1 MKTRKIFSCA
11 IHISLKT
18 FLVLLLLGQGG
29 IYPLS
34 ALAEEDFFEA
44 LHAGRLSERMEISD
58 FTLPSSSGGEVKLSD
73 FKGKIVFLNFW
84 ATWCQ
89 YCRMERPSLQAMYD
103 KYKDKGLVVL
113 AVSIDRAGIETVK
126 KYVVEHNLTFP
137 NLHDQTSKVALEY
150 GIRGVPTTFFID
162 STGKVVGG
170 VIGPRAW
177 DSKEAYGLVEQL
189 LAEGNGMTQEG
200 QNAEK

>member
-1 MKTRKIFSCA
+1 MKIRKIFLRA

-18 FLVLLLLGQGG
+18 FLFFLLLGQGELS
-29 IYPLS
+29 PLCAS
-34 ALAEEDFFEA
+34 AEEDFFEA

-58 FTLPSSSGGEVKLSD
+58 FSLPSSGGGAVNLSD
-73 FKGKIVFLNFW
+73 FKGKVVFLNFW

-103 KYKDKGLVVL
+103 NYKDKGLVVL

-126 KYVVEHNLTFP
+126 KYVAEHDLTFP
-137 NLHDQTSKVALEY
+137 NLHDQTSKVASEY
-150 GIRGVPTTFFID
+150 GIRGVPLTFFID
-162 STGKVVGG
+162 RHGKVVGG
-170 VIGPRAW
+170 VIGPRTW

-189 LAEGNGMTQEG
+189 LAEGNGMTPEG